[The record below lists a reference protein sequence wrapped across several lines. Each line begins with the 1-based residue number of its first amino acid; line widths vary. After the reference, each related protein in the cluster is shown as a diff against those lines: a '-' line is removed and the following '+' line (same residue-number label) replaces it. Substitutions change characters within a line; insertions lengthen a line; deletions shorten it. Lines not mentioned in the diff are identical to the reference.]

1 MISGNRDRAKKEDEE
16 IFHFRDSSDCLGFI
30 YFLAPYFFM
39 PIGRFMKSFFTTAI
53 LIATFA
59 FADQAR
65 ASDDLPSKLD
75 ELASRLAILEKENDL
90 LKNRVKELES
100 QAEKS
105 PTERLAEIM
114 PKEESERKSF
124 FQKFRTE
131 LQSDRDRA
139 KGPWTTPAS
148 WSSVRKRMSTFEL
161 RKVLGSP
168 TRIKQSVNPGVD
180 QVYLYEGDL
189 DADGKIES
197 GYVNI
202 KDKRITS
209 FKSPH

>member
-1 MISGNRDRAKKEDEE
+1 VISGNRDRAKKEDEE
-16 IFHFRDSSDCLGFI
+16 SFHFRDGRDCLGFI
-30 YFLAPYFFM
+30 YFLAPYFFL
-39 PIGRFMKSFFTTAI
+39 PIGRFMKSIFITATM
-53 LIATFA
+53 IAMFA

-65 ASDDLPSKLD
+65 ASGDLSSKLD
-75 ELASRLAILEKENDL
+75 ELASRLAILEKENVL

-105 PTERLAEIM
+105 ATERLAEIM

-139 KGPWTTPAS
+139 KGPWTTPDS
-148 WSSVRKRMSTFEL
+148 WSSVRKRMPLFEL
-161 RKVLGSP
+161 RKVLGNP
-168 TRIKQSVNPGVD
+168 TRIKQSVNPGID